1 MIGYYYGD
9 VDEHGRLVEHVTVA
23 RDAYITPEDLAK
35 VRGIGSTVHML
46 ATGVKWLYTA
56 SGWTIDNTPEGGG
69 GGGGGPEPYTLSL
82 NQQATS
88 NSAYHYEAPFHALVY
103 MINNGLLDTS
113 QLVAVNGL
121 LAGVYTEAAPLV
133 PDLSKIDLSAATS
146 MINFLAGNDL
156 TQAGTTSVFSL
167 AGLDDTSGVTN
178 IQGLFQDCQT
188 IQTINLAE
196 LDTSAVMNFSLM
208 FKNCKSLTS
217 VIGLADMDTHQ
228 ATTMA
233 DMFADCHLLAAD
245 VSAFDISNVTTLADM
260 FRVLTSGDGAKV
272 IKAPAVDNRTLAKAT
287 NAMFGSQGSYIAVM
301 TTEIY
306 APKCRSNNIQNMF
319 SYCTHMHTLHLD
331 GCDMSETTRTN
342 NAWLGCTALTT
353 ITTDEQTV
361 MPVIAFTMADCPL
374 TEQSAVNVF
383 NALPTVSAAR
393 TVTLSAQTKA
403 LLTEADIAI
412 ATDKGWT
419 IA

>member
-23 RDAYITPEDLAK
+23 RDADITPEDLAK
-35 VRGIGSTVHML
+35 VRGIGSTVRML
-46 ATGVKWLYTA
+46 ATGVKWMYTA
-56 SGWTIDNTPEGGG
+56 SGWTIDNTQEGGG
-69 GGGGGPEPYTLSL
+69 GGSGPEPYTLDV
-82 NQQATS
+82 NNPATTNTS
-88 NSAYHYEAPFHALVY
+88 YRYEAPYHALVY

-113 QLVAVNGL
+113 HLAAVNGL

-156 TQAGTTSVFSL
+156 AQSGTTSVFSL

-178 IQGLFQDCQT
+178 MEGFFEDCQT
-188 IQTINLAE
+188 IQTIDLAD
-196 LDTSAVMNFSLM
+196 LDTSAVMNFSMM
-208 FKNCKSLTS
+208 FRNCKNLAS
-217 VIGLADMDTHQ
+217 VVGLADMDTHQ

-233 DMFADCHLLAAD
+233 EMFIDCHMLAAD
-245 VSAFDISNVTTLADM
+245 VSAFDISYVTTLANM

-272 IKAPAVDNRTLAKAT
+272 IKAPAVDNRAIAKAT
-287 NAMFGSQGSYIAVM
+287 NGMFGAQGSYIAVM

-331 GCDMSETTRTN
+331 GFDMSETTRTN

-353 ITTDEQTV
+353 ITTDERTV
-361 MPVIAFTMADCPL
+361 MPEIAFTMADCPL

>member
-23 RDAYITPEDLAK
+23 RDADITPEDLAK

-146 MINFLAGNDL
+146 MINF
-156 TQAGTTSVFSL
+156 
-167 AGLDDTSGVTN
+167 
-178 IQGLFQDCQT
+178 
-188 IQTINLAE
+188 
-196 LDTSAVMNFSLM
+196 
-208 FKNCKSLTS
+208 
-217 VIGLADMDTHQ
+217 
-228 ATTMA
+228 
-233 DMFADCHLLAAD
+233 
-245 VSAFDISNVTTLADM
+245 
-260 FRVLTSGDGAKV
+260 
-272 IKAPAVDNRTLAKAT
+272 
-287 NAMFGSQGSYIAVM
+287 
-301 TTEIY
+301 
-306 APKCRSNNIQNMF
+306 
-319 SYCTHMHTLHLD
+319 
-331 GCDMSETTRTN
+331 
-342 NAWLGCTALTT
+342 
-353 ITTDEQTV
+353 
-361 MPVIAFTMADCPL
+361 
-374 TEQSAVNVF
+374 
-383 NALPTVSAAR
+383 
-393 TVTLSAQTKA
+393 
-403 LLTEADIAI
+403 
-412 ATDKGWT
+412 
-419 IA
+419 

>member
-9 VDEHGRLVEHVTVA
+9 VDEHGRLVEHVTVDTGTELA
-23 RDAYITPEDLAK
+23 PEDLAK
-35 VRGIGSTVHML
+35 VRGIGSTVRIL
-46 ATGVKWLYTA
+46 ATGIKWMYTA
-56 SGWTIDNTPEGGG
+56 SGWTVDNTPEGGG
-69 GGGGGPEPYTLSL
+69 GGGSGPEPYTLDI
-82 NQQATS
+82 NNPTTTNA
-88 NSAYHYEAPFHALVY
+88 AYHSEAPFHALVY

-113 QLVAVNGL
+113 QLVAVNDL
-121 LAGVYTEAAPLV
+121 LACVYTEAAPLV

-156 TQAGTTSVFSL
+156 TQAGITSIFSL

-178 IQGLFQDCQT
+178 MQGFFQDCQT
-188 IQTINLAE
+188 IQTIDLAD
-196 LDTSAVMNFSLM
+196 LDTSAVTNFSLM
-208 FKNCKSLTS
+208 FKNCKALAS
-217 VIGLADMDTHQ
+217 VVGLADMDTHQ

-233 DMFADCHLLAAD
+233 DMFSDCHNLAAD
-245 VSAFDISNVTTLADM
+245 TSAFDIANVTTMANM
-260 FRVLTSGDGAKV
+260 FRVLTSGDAAKV
-272 IKAPAVDNRTLAKAT
+272 LRAPAVDNRTIAKAT

-306 APKCRSNNIQNMF
+306 APKCRSNNIQNMW

-331 GCDMSETTRTN
+331 GFDMSAATRTN

-361 MPVIAFTMADCPL
+361 MPTIAFTMADCPL

>member
-23 RDAYITPEDLAK
+23 RETDITAEDLSK
-35 VRGIGSTVHML
+35 VRGIGSTVRML
-46 ATGVKWLYTA
+46 ATGVKWMYTA
-56 SGWTIDNTPEGGG
+56 SGWTIDNTQEGGG
-69 GGGGGPEPYTLSL
+69 GGSGPEPYTLSI
-82 NQQATS
+82 NYPTTT
-88 NSAYHYEAPFHALVY
+88 NSAYHCEAPFHALVY

-113 QLVAVNGL
+113 RLVAVNDL
-121 LAGVYTEAAPLV
+121 LACVYTEAVPLA

-178 IQGLFQDCQT
+178 MQGFFQDCQT
-188 IQTINLAE
+188 IQTIDLADI
-196 LDTSAVMNFSLM
+196 DTSAVMNFSAM
-208 FKNCKSLTS
+208 FKNCKKLTS

-245 VSAFDISNVTTLADM
+245 VSAFDIYNVTTMENM
-260 FRVLTSGDGAKV
+260 FRVLTSGDVAKV
-272 IKAPAVDNRTLAKAT
+272 IKAPAVDNRTIAKAT
-287 NAMFGSQGSYIAVM
+287 NAMFGSQGTYIAVA

-306 APKCRSNNIQNMF
+306 APRCRSNNINAMF
-319 SYCTHMHTLHLD
+319 SYCKNLHTLHLD
-331 GCDMSETTRTN
+331 GFDMSETTRTN
-342 NAWLGCTALTT
+342 NTWLGCTSLAT

-361 MPVIAFTMADCPL
+361 MPAIAFTMADCPL

-403 LLTEADIAI
+403 MLTEADIAI